1 MDHSKGWFS
10 RCGGFSA
17 ATLGAG
23 ADMTPFRRPEA
34 CVVVKTTKTTVKT
47 TVFTTRGRLEW
58 ATFALGKT
66 IDFCGVLLYV
76 QIQSLKRVTKNIGGN
91 GSHFPPIFFVYGRK
105 KRSTSSQK
113 SPSLSVV
120 SVLGGDSLK
129 DGADLCED
137 GVVGEE
143 FLAVVDEQD
152 VGLGVPD
159 DILLEPVSL
168 PYSALYEVAFHRSF
182 EHLLRHGDHYP

>member
-1 MDHSKGWFS
+1 MG
-10 RCGGFSA
+10 
-17 ATLGAG
+17 LI
-23 ADMTPFRRPEA
+23 FRRYFLCTGEEKA
-34 CVVVKTTKTTVKT
+34 
-47 TVFTTRGRLEW
+47 
-58 ATFALGKT
+58 
-66 IDFCGVLLYV
+66 
-76 QIQSLKRVTKNIGGN
+76 
-91 GSHFPPIFFVYGRK
+91 VYFIAK
-105 KRSTSSQK
+105 V
-113 SPSLSVV
+113 PSLSVV

-182 EHLLRHGDHYP
+182 EHLLWHGDHYP